1 MKSRAFTLGTDPLA
15 ALTAR
20 YREAVVADLA
30 ELLAACGASDLGTIG
45 RIAHRQAGLAG
56 SFGAEGVGEAAA
68 VIDAQAASGGA
79 IQPQAVDQF
88 VAALH
93 AWLAD
98 SRLR

>member
-1 MKSRAFTLGTDPLA
+1 MGADPVA

-30 ELLAACGASDLGTIG
+30 ELLAACGASDPATIG
-45 RIAHRQAGLAG
+45 RVAHRQAGLAG
-56 SFGAEGVGEAAA
+56 SFGADAVGEAAA
-68 VIDAQAASGGA
+68 AIDAQAARGGPITA
-79 IQPQAVDQF
+79 RAVDRL

-98 SRLR
+98 SRLS